1 MSPLVDEA
9 PQSRTLVLGSTR
21 EILEAD
27 GGPLVK
33 GEWVVGGR
41 ELGSS

>member
-1 MSPLVDEA
+1 MSPLMDEA

-27 GGPLVK
+27 GGPLVR
-33 GEWVVGGR
+33 GEWAVGGC
-41 ELGSS
+41 ELESS